1 MPIRREDKE
10 FFQDEL
16 KIKAEQVFL
25 EKADQPSSQYG
36 EGIPWGLLLLTNK
49 RLFFFNIGTGSMND
63 DKSYQISGSKGID
76 RISKRLDRIFPD
88 DGIEAAIEYGSSK
101 FLDKGDKI
109 DIEQYLDKKDS
120 FVIPIEQIVSCEK
133 FGNPHFFKPFTAKKN
148 LKEIYQNW
156 YC

>member
-1 MPIRREDKE
+1 
-10 FFQDEL
+10 
-16 KIKAEQVFL
+16 
-25 EKADQPSSQYG
+25 
-36 EGIPWGLLLLTNK
+36 
-49 RLFFFNIGTGSMND
+49 MND

-76 RISKRLDRIFPD
+76 RISKRLDRMFPD

-133 FGNPHFFKPFTAKKN
+133 FSNPYWLGLGGHKN
-148 LKEIYQNW
+148 LKKRYTRIGIVDSTGVKTNYCIYINKPTNPENIHYIVRYDKW
-156 YC
+156 YDTIITATSPFYRYS